1 MKLATALRLGR
12 VSNLPTVIT
21 NVLAGCALGG
31 LAAAPVVSVVVVAVG
46 CSLLYVGGM
55 FLNDAYDAEVDAR
68 ERAERPIPSGEVGRR
83 EVFSYGFALLFAG
96 VAAAA
101 FAGVRPALFAALTA
115 LAVVLYDFVHKRTAL
130 APALMGACRVGV
142 YCTAASIAAVSDLR
156 HVALG
161 SALLFGYVVA
171 LTYAAAR
178 ENSTVLVRFAPLVF
192 LFAPALVIVALH
204 AHSALAT
211 GCALLLLGWTVRCVR
226 LVRSRVPGR
235 IRVGIGG
242 LIAGIALIDA
252 LWLSALSAPL
262 MLVVSALF
270 GFAATLLLQRWV
282 AGT

>member
-1 MKLATALRLGR
+1 VKLATALRLGR
-12 VSNLPTVIT
+12 VSNLPTVVT

-31 LAAAPVVSVVVVAVG
+31 LAGVSFVRVALVALG

-68 ERAERPIPSGEVGRR
+68 ERSERPIPSGEVTRR
-83 EVFSYGFALLFAG
+83 EVFVVGFSLLGMG

-101 FAGVRPALFAALTA
+101 SAGVLSAVFALLTA
-115 LAVVLYDFVHKRTAL
+115 AAIVLYDFVHKRTAL

-142 YCTAASIAAVSDLR
+142 YGTAASIVPEADVAR
-156 HVALG
+156 VALG

-178 ENSTVLVRFAPLVF
+178 ENSTMLVRFLPLVF
-192 LFAPALVIVALH
+192 LFAPALVVVVQAHTALVVV
-204 AHSALAT
+204 
-211 GCALLLLGWTVRCVR
+211 CALLLLGWTIRCVR

-242 LIAGIALIDA
+242 LIAAISLLDA

-262 MLVVSALF
+262 ALVVLSVAA
-270 GFAATLLLQRWV
+270 FAATLLLQRWV